1 MDPAVSAMP
10 DRGPGIRALL
20 ARLRGYSR
28 FSDEALTEERLNAW
42 LQMRG
47 RELGLDAEEAAR
59 AALDR
64 VDEYARIEAHFAPPE
79 TWLFR
84 YPESFAMLRN
94 WAEQRRGD
102 RLHVLVLGAGG
113 WCEPVSIA
121 CALLDGSGVR
131 PTIEAVDRN
140 ALSMV
145 RPARFAG
152 ADLRGEIPGWAS
164 RFFVRTVDAAEPHA
178 ELLAAVTPTIADA
191 VECSARHVA
200 SGARFDVIA
209 FRNTSIYLNS
219 ETRAQVYRAIASLCA
234 ERGIVL
240 VGHSE
245 VQGAAQELGFRPCAA
260 QGAFALERA
269 ASRISTQAGA
279 LPSVAR
285 QRAMPVPQR
294 APSEPARA
302 PAVREADPLVTLR
315 ADVAA
320 QPADA
325 AAHLRL
331 AAALEA
337 AGDRD
342 GAAEGVQRALYL
354 DRFNEE
360 ALMLAAR
367 LADAR
372 GATADAERLRQRAL
386 RVHLGRMR
394 DEERG

>member
-1 MDPAVSAMP
+1 MEPAVSAAP
-10 DRGPGIRALL
+10 DRGAGMRALL
-20 ARLRGYSR
+20 ARLRGHSG
-28 FSDEALTEERLNAW
+28 FSAEALTDDRLHAW
-42 LQMRG
+42 LQLRG
-47 RELGLDAEEAAR
+47 RELGLDAEAAAW
-59 AALDR
+59 AALER
-64 VDEYARIEAHFAPPE
+64 ADEYARIEAHFAPPE

-84 YPESFAMLRN
+84 YPESFALLRN
-94 WAEQRRGD
+94 WAQQRRGD
-102 RLHVLVLGAGG
+102 RLRVLVLGAGG

-140 ALSMV
+140 AQSLV
-145 RPARFAG
+145 RPARFVG
-152 ADLRGEIPGWAS
+152 ADLRGEIPSWAS
-164 RFFVRTVDAAEPHA
+164 RFFARTADAVQPDA
-178 ELLAAVTPTIADA
+178 ELLAAVTPTIADV

-209 FRNTSIYLNS
+209 FRNASIYLNS
-219 ETRAQVYRAIASLCA
+219 ETRAQVYRAIASLSA

-245 VQGAAQELGFRPCAA
+245 VQGAAQELGFKPCAA
-260 QGAFALERA
+260 QGAFALER
-269 ASRISTQAGA
+269 SA
-279 LPSVAR
+279 LPPAAPTGSLPAVPA
-285 QRAMPVPQR
+285 QRATPAPQR
-294 APSEPARA
+294 GPSEPPRA
-302 PAVREADPLVTLR
+302 PVTREIDPLAELR
-315 ADVAA
+315 AAVAA
-320 QPADA
+320 QPTDA

-331 AAALEA
+331 AAALDA

-354 DRFNEE
+354 DRFNED